1 AYGLDISGADNFRK
15 NYPYVLM
22 GSKTDLATPEHGQR
36 FYELA
41 VKELSN
47 SYLEWLSCPV
57 SELISN

>member
-1 AYGLDISGADNFRK
+1 PDGR
-15 NYPYVLM
+15 M
-22 GSKTDLATPEHGQR
+22 GSNPALATPEHGQR

-47 SYLEWLSCPV
+47 TYLEWLSCPV